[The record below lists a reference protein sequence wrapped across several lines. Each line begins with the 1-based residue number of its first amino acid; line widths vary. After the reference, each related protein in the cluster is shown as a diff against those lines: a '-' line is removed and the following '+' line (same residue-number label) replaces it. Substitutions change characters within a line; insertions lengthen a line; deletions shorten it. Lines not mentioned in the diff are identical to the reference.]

1 MLDTNSQLSD
11 RSHQTVYNALEKRG
25 YRWIQAKQKWKK
37 VFAQLSDASLSEI
50 DIPKRNF
57 SIRLPSTLITEMR
70 TNSSKNGKSLTT
82 WITEA
87 IQEKL
92 NKDESVDR
100 LDSIQ
105 DSVNALTDFVI
116 ALTVEINEAKK

>member
-1 MLDTNSQLSD
+1 
-11 RSHQTVYNALEKRG
+11 
-25 YRWIQAKQKWKK
+25 
-37 VFAQLSDASLSEI
+37 
-50 DIPKRNF
+50 
-57 SIRLPSTLITEMR
+57 MR